1 MAAHS
6 TLPVIGVPVASS
18 PLGGFDSL
26 LSTVQMPPGIPVAT
40 VGVGSMGAKNAGHLA
55 AAILALEDPAL
66 RRKIESMREH
76 MEHEILEKSKSLPRR
91 LREVL
96 GGEK

>member
-1 MAAHS
+1 
-6 TLPVIGVPVASS
+6 
-18 PLGGFDSL
+18 
-26 LSTVQMPPGIPVAT
+26 
-40 VGVGSMGAKNAGHLA
+40 MGAKNAGHLA
-55 AAILALEDPAL
+55 ASILALEDASL
-66 RRKIESMREH
+66 RRKIESLREQ